1 MTRRKKWVT
10 GLLACAAL
18 LVLLAL
24 GAAGYRH
31 WKEEQTLK
39 AVQSMYELYNMKYP
53 SFRFTCM
60 ADYAQ
65 FDYQGL
71 WKRAHT
77 IALVTPEDELTQENS
92 RGISET
98 GDRFYNAHSVRTVR
112 ALQFYKNEREYE
124 ETFQMVEE
132 CAMLADGSVVG
143 MDESYPM
150 QKGDVYLVFLCES
163 GWGYPII
170 VSADNG
176 KFDLTNLRLNNARRQ
191 PLIAGALMDLGLM
204 PMARSRSEA
213 LEYFPLAKYV
223 IDNGSSYYEE
233 EYNALYNAHRW
244 QTMEIR
250 ADDTLPAMTLTVEYA
265 QTEDGYL
272 YHVGN
277 RILSA
282 TVE

>member
-10 GLLACAAL
+10 GLLACTAL
-18 LVLLAL
+18 LALSAL

-39 AVQSMYELYNMKYP
+39 NVQSMYELYSLKYP
-53 SFRFTCM
+53 SIRVGSNL
-60 ADYAQ
+60 DYIQ
-65 FDYQGL
+65 YDYQGL
-71 WKRAHT
+71 WRVAHT

-92 RGISET
+92 SGVSED
-98 GDRFYNAHSVRTVR
+98 GRRVYGARSERRVKALRF
-112 ALQFYKNEREYE
+112 FKNERN
-124 ETFQMVEE
+124 FEE
-132 CAMLADGSVVG
+132 CFSFVEKWAMLADGSVVG

-150 QKGDVYLVFLCES
+150 QKGDVYLVFLCNS

-176 KFDLTNLRLNNARRQ
+176 KFDLTNLRLNNADRQ

-213 LEYFPLAKYV
+213 LEYFPSAKYR
-223 IDNGSSYYEE
+223 IDNSSYNET

-250 ADDTLPAMTLTVEYA
+250 ADDTLPVMTLTVEYA
-265 QTEDGYL
+265 QTEGGYL
-272 YHVGN
+272 YHMDDL
-277 RILSA
+277 ILFA
-282 TVE
+282 AVE